1 MLTFCNKLSPLSAA
15 DVSAHS
21 LVTLSYV
28 DKLLQQIT
36 GVSKLLRQFVTS
48 IVTFQLS
55 TRLSEFFSWSV
66 SCLREKKV
74 TQSPSSMKSG
84 CTYFTLL
91 NFGKRPLANGLIKL
105 CFECEYLKLW
115 TAANFHEWLLLSRC
129 SKASSTS
136 SWPTI
141 SFVWSA
147 FQNPCT
153 ARRKSFI
160 RKMQRGN
167 MDFRKSCSQHRQP
180 KKVAKNL
187 LIYTTKSILHWY
199 VNWF

>member
-1 MLTFCNKLSPLSAA
+1 MGQRHSSQSYHICKGCIFFILPCQHSIMNLQQYILLPWDSLTFCNKLSPLSAA

-55 TRLSEFFSWSV
+55 TRLSENFPSLFFLKCKLSA
-66 SCLREKKV
+66 RKKV

-105 CFECEYLKLW
+105 CFECEYLKL
-115 TAANFHEWLLLSRC
+115 
-129 SKASSTS
+129 
-136 SWPTI
+136 
-141 SFVWSA
+141 
-147 FQNPCT
+147 
-153 ARRKSFI
+153 
-160 RKMQRGN
+160 
-167 MDFRKSCSQHRQP
+167 
-180 KKVAKNL
+180 
-187 LIYTTKSILHWY
+187 
-199 VNWF
+199 